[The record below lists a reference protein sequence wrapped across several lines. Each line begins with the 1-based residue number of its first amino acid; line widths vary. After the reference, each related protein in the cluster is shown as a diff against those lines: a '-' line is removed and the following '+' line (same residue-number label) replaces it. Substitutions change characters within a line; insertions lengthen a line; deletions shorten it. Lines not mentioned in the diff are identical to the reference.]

1 LLSELEA
8 DSDEEDDDEELE
20 EELLELLSSFSN
32 PTSFNFLRV
41 Y

>member
-8 DSDEEDDDEELE
+8 DSDEEDDEELE

-32 PTSFNFLRV
+32 PTSFNFLRA